1 MGTVIS
7 KEFIQF
13 QNEKSKCEIDV
24 SHKSKAR
31 FEMRENVENSRDLLG
46 RIRKRIV
53 GFKDIFFQDLVLL
66 YIFVVVR
73 EKPYIDWEVE

>member
-1 MGTVIS
+1 
-7 KEFIQF
+7 
-13 QNEKSKCEIDV
+13 
-24 SHKSKAR
+24 
-31 FEMRENVENSRDLLG
+31 MRENIENSRDLLS